1 MSDQIIIQ
9 ALLAWENQLSGS
21 GFGDKSQLNAQK
33 RGWLDAD
40 GRLTDD
46 GRTVFEALAT
56 QMGQRSV
63 FRNLI

>member
-21 GFGDKSQLNAQK
+21 GFGDKSRLNAQK